1 MKRSLFQG
9 HLSPQTME
17 KESSELSQGRLKI
30 CKDDEKKINTIRPKV
45 YITDS
50 SSFKRLV
57 QELTGNG
64 RYAMSLPPID
74 ELDDHVPVISI
85 EGNGVAEV
93 GSLRGESYGE
103 MQMSVDLEDF
113 GIPTWSPFAGF
124 TGLQTSWMTQHVEEF
139 QYAEVDT
146 QQVEEFQYAEVD
158 AWPVESY
165 PFSFYDGYSFQTEEE
180 MLCSPYDLSEL

>member
-9 HLSPQTME
+9 HLSQTME
-17 KESSELSQGRLKI
+17 KESSEQSQGRLKT
-30 CKDDEKKINTIRPKV
+30 CKDDEKQINSLLKAIRPKV

-74 ELDDHVPVISI
+74 ELDDQVPVISI
-85 EGNGVAEV
+85 EENGVAGV
-93 GSLRGESYGE
+93 GSLGGESYRE

-113 GIPTWSPFAGF
+113 GIPTWSPFSGF
-124 TGLQTSWMTQHVEEF
+124 TGSQTSWM
-139 QYAEVDT
+139 T
-146 QQVEEFQYAEVD
+146 QQVEEFQYAEVG
-158 AWPVESY
+158 AWPVESG
-165 PFSFYDGYSFQTEEE
+165 PLSLYDGYSFQTEEE
-180 MLCSPYDLSEL
+180 MLCSQYDLSELYNIL